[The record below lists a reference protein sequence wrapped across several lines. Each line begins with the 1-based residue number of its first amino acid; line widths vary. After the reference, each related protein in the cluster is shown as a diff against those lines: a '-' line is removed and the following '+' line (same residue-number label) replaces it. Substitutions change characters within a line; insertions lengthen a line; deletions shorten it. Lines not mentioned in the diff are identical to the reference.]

1 MLEQQLSSEETM
13 YVTLLLILIGGIL
26 INNIFSSKY
35 YKLWSPLTVV
45 ALTYLYYTVAGPLLS
60 IYLEDTFLRFT
71 EHRPFF
77 INSWRAAF
85 LSLLFIVIGY
95 WISSHDYKAK
105 DFNLGDFNVS
115 RYASRLYI
123 IGFAGVL
130 LAFGFSSLA
139 SVNFL
144 SGDTLEQT
152 AISGGFS
159 NYFLFMMNL
168 FIPSAALLL
177 VNSVKKNKYS
187 WLLILAILYPTALYI
202 TLGFRYRVVLLILS
216 LLATYYLYL
225 KRRPNFIALTVLG
238 ILVVTFM
245 GIIGSTRTYYSGL
258 KRLDTLEGKS
268 FFDLFLSGFSEA
280 QTFQSTG
287 LLIEDVPKAH
297 PHIGLQPIYESLA
310 MPIPRQFWPDK
321 PSGES
326 LEAIYS
332 IYQYETGIGEVSTG
346 AAVLNYGENYLAF
359 GWIGVIIGAFILGI
373 IIRVAWNW
381 FLARKD
387 SEVAVVLIAVF
398 NSFIYVI
405 ISRGYL
411 PQVTI
416 NFFFTVFPVYLLYYS
431 LNKKSKSRE

>member
-1 MLEQQLSSEETM
+1 MLEQQISAEETL
-13 YVTLLLILIGGIL
+13 YVILLLLLIGGIL

-45 ALTYLYYTVAGPLLS
+45 GLTYLYYTVAGPLLS
-60 IYLEDTFLRFT
+60 IYMDETYIRFT
-71 EHRPFF
+71 EHRPYF
-77 INSWRAAF
+77 IHSWKAAF
-85 LSLLFIVIGY
+85 LSLLFLVIGY
-95 WISSHDYKAK
+95 WISSHNYKVKELSFSNYNISKYAAK
-105 DFNLGDFNVS
+105 
-115 RYASRLYI
+115 LYI

-139 SVNFL
+139 SINFL

-152 AISGGFS
+152 AIGGGFS

-177 VNSVKKNKYS
+177 VNSIKNKRYN
-187 WLLILAILYPTALYI
+187 WILFLAILYPSALYI

-216 LLATYYLYL
+216 LLATYYLYQ
-225 KRRPNFIALTVLG
+225 KRRPNFIALSILG

-258 KRLDTLEGKS
+258 KKLENLEGKS
-268 FFDLFLSGFSEA
+268 FFDMFLSGFSEA

-297 PHIGLQPIYESLA
+297 PHIGLQPVFESLA

-346 AAVLNYGENYLAF
+346 AAILNYGENYLAF
-359 GWIGVIIGAFILGI
+359 GWIGVIIGAFVLGI
-373 IIRVAWNW
+373 ILRIAWNW

-387 SEVAVVLIAVF
+387 NEIAVVLIAVF
-398 NSFIYVI
+398 NSFIYVV

-416 NFFFTVFPVYLLYYS
+416 NFFFTVIPVYLLYYN
-431 LNKKSKSRE
+431 LKKKSKTVQ

>member
-1 MLEQQLSSEETM
+1 MLEQQISTEETL
-13 YVTLLLILIGGIL
+13 YVVLLLLLIGGIL

-35 YKLWSPLTVV
+35 YKLWSPLTIVG
-45 ALTYLYYTVAGPLLS
+45 LTYLYYTVAGPLLS
-60 IYLEDTFLRFT
+60 IYMDETYIRFT

-77 INSWRAAF
+77 IHSWKAAF

-95 WISSHDYKAK
+95 WISAHNYKVK
-105 DFNLGDFNVS
+105 GLDLSNYNIS
-115 RYASRLYI
+115 KYATRMYI
-123 IGFAGVL
+123 VGIVGVV
-130 LAFGFSSLA
+130 LAFGFSSIA
-139 SVNFL
+139 SINFL

-159 NYFLFMMNL
+159 NYFLFMINL
-168 FIPSAALLL
+168 FIPSAALLI

-187 WLLILAILYPTALYI
+187 WLLILSMLYPIALYI
-202 TLGFRYRVVLLILS
+202 TLGFRYRVVLLLLT

-225 KRRPNFIALTVLG
+225 KKRPNFIALTILSV
-238 ILVVTFM
+238 LVVTFM
-245 GIIGSTRTYYSGL
+245 GIVGSTRTYYSGL
-258 KRLDTLEGKS
+258 KRLDAIEDKS

-297 PHIGLQPIYESLA
+297 PHIGLQPVYESLA

-326 LEAIYS
+326 LDAIYS

-346 AAVLNYGENYLAF
+346 AAILNFGENYLAF
-359 GWIGVIIGAFILGI
+359 GWIGVIVGALILGVVLRI
-373 IIRVAWNW
+373 AWNW
-381 FLARKD
+381 FLARRD
-387 SEVAVVLIAVF
+387 NEIAIVLIAVF
-398 NSFIYVI
+398 NSFVYVV

-416 NFFFTVFPVYLLYYS
+416 NFFFTVVPTYIIYKIS
-431 LNKKSKSRE
+431 IKKK